1 MTYPDNGRYAS
12 QYAYRAERLD
22 ADHEGCRHPTD
33 LHYRF
38 GCCAEDCVCS
48 YVPPAMNL
56 VEAVRILNGTDSGPE
71 GWLR

>member
-12 QYAYRAERLD
+12 RYAYRAERLD

-38 GCCAEDCVCS
+38 GCAAEDCVCS

-56 VEAVRILNGTDSGPE
+56 VEAVRILNASRSE